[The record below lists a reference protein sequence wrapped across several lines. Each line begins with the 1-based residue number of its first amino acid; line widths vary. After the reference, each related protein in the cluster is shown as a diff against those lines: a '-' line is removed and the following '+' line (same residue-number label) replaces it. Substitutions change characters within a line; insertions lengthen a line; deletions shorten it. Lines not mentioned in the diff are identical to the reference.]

1 MVAEGVPTVKAVY
14 TKAQELGVS
23 MPIVEAVYKVLYE
36 DKKAETMVK
45 ELMSRDLK
53 EEF

>member
-1 MVAEGVPTVKAVY
+1 
-14 TKAQELGVS
+14 

-45 ELMSRDLK
+45 ELCPVILK
-53 EEF
+53 RSFKSILKL